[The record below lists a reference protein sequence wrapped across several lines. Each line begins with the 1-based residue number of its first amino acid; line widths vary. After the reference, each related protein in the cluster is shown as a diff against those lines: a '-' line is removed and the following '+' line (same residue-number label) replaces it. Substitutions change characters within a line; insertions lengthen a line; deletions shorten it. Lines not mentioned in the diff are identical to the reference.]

1 MKMTANDV
9 KGLVIHGRTE
19 DVLPALIQLAEIRRD
34 NRLQNSL
41 ILQSANWK
49 SNERERNASMLDDS
63 AYNRTKAR
71 VNNAL
76 LVLIDEMAR
85 DGYFPAEMP
94 DLAAG
99 APTMPSPAPPDD
111 SRAPKGSGGNI
122 SKILF
127 LASNPTGT
135 AKLQLDKEHS
145 RVSQKLQDS
154 PNAQSFALKLKQA
167 VSLTE
172 FQESLITEEPNI
184 VHFSGHGDIATDTL
198 SSTLR
203 GGLDLDDAAPSAARA
218 GIILNDEDKRLPFFV
233 SSDVIGRIFRTVVER
248 RNIPIQ
254 VVLFNACYSE
264 GQAAAIAAT
273 VPYVI
278 GTSSAVRDEAAIA
291 FATGFYFSIARGEK
305 VLDAVDTGINLAMAY
320 GEPADR
326 FVVFEHGKHVPM

>member
-1 MKMTANDV
+1 MEMTANDI
-9 KGLVIHGRTE
+9 KELVLHDGME
-19 DVLPALIQLAEIRRD
+19 DVLPALIDLAETRSD
-34 NRLQNSL
+34 NRMQNSL

-49 SNERERNASMLDDS
+49 SNERERDILDDG

-71 VNNAL
+71 VRSAVL
-76 LVLIDEMAR
+76 SLIDDMAR
-85 DGYFPAEMP
+85 AGYFPAQMP
-94 DLAAG
+94 GLTRSVPP
-99 APTMPSPAPPDD
+99 APTPAPTGDKP
-111 SRAPKGSGGNI
+111 SQSGI

-127 LASNPTGT
+127 LASNPSGT

-154 PNAQSFALKLKQA
+154 PNAQGFALKLKQA

-172 FQESLITEEPNI
+172 FQESLITEEPHI
-184 VHFSGHGDIATDTL
+184 VHFSGHGDIAQDTL
-198 SSTLR
+198 TTTTLR
-203 GGLDLDDAAPSAARA
+203 SGLDLEGSEPSATAARA

-248 RNIPIQ
+248 RKIPIQ

-320 GEPADR
+320 GEPSDR
-326 FVVFEHGKHVPM
+326 FIVFERGKHVPM